1 MFSIEQIKE
10 IAKND
15 ENFTENAESWEEL
28 FKVIEKG
35 EENEEDYK
43 AKYEALKE
51 KYIARFETP
60 VETDNIKTEKD
71 EDEEVEENNIKIEDI
86 IE

>member
-15 ENFTENAESWEEL
+15 ENFTENAENWEEI
-28 FKVIEKG
+28 FKLIEKG
-35 EENEEDYK
+35 GENVEDYK
-43 AKYEALKE
+43 AKYEELKE

-60 VETDNIKTEKD
+60 VETDNKKTEKD
-71 EDEEVEENNIKIEDI
+71 DVEEMEEKNIKIEDI

>member
-15 ENFTENAESWEEL
+15 ENFTENAEHWEEL
-28 FKVIEKG
+28 FKLIEKG
-35 EENEEDYK
+35 GENSEDYK
-43 AKYEALKE
+43 AKYEELKE

-60 VETDNIKTEKD
+60 VETDNKKTEKD
-71 EDEEVEENNIKIEDI
+71 EEVEEKNIKIEDI

>member
-10 IAKND
+10 IAKTD
-15 ENFTENAESWEEL
+15 ENFTENAENWEEL
-28 FKVIEKG
+28 FKLIEKG
-35 EENEEDYK
+35 CENDEDYK
-43 AKYEALKE
+43 AKYETLKE

-71 EDEEVEENNIKIEDI
+71 EDEEVEEKNIKIEDI

>member
-15 ENFTENAESWEEL
+15 ENFTENAEHWEDL
-28 FKVIEKG
+28 FKLIEKG
-35 EENEEDYK
+35 GENEEDYK
-43 AKYEALKE
+43 SKYEALKE

-60 VETDNIKTEKD
+60 VEPDNIKTEKD
-71 EDEEVEENNIKIEDI
+71 NDEEVEENNIKIEDI

>member
-15 ENFTENAESWEEL
+15 ENFTENAEHWEEL
-28 FKVIEKG
+28 FKLIEKG
-35 EENEEDYK
+35 GENGEDYK

-60 VETDNIKTEKD
+60 VETDNIK
-71 EDEEVEENNIKIEDI
+71 DEEVEEKNIKIEDI

>member
-10 IAKND
+10 IAKTD
-15 ENFTENAESWEEL
+15 ENFTENAENWEEL
-28 FKVIEKG
+28 FKLIEKG
-35 EENEEDYK
+35 GENSEDYK
-43 AKYEALKE
+43 AKYEELKE

-60 VETDNIKTEKD
+60 VETDNKKD
-71 EDEEVEENNIKIEDI
+71 EDEEVEEKNIKIEDI

>member
-15 ENFTENAESWEEL
+15 ENFTENAENWEEL
-28 FKVIEKG
+28 FKLIEKG
-35 EENEEDYK
+35 GENVEDYK
-43 AKYEALKE
+43 AKYEELKE

-60 VETDNIKTEKD
+60 VETDNKKDDDEEMEEKD
-71 EDEEVEENNIKIEDI
+71 IKIEDI

>member
-10 IAKND
+10 IAKTD
-15 ENFTENAESWEEL
+15 ENFTENAEHWEDL
-28 FKVIEKG
+28 FKLIEKG
-35 EENEEDYK
+35 GENVEDYK

-60 VETDNIKTEKD
+60 VDTDNIKTEKD
-71 EDEEVEENNIKIEDI
+71 DDEEMEEKNIKIEDI

>member
-15 ENFTENAESWEEL
+15 ENFTENAEHWEEL
-28 FKVIEKG
+28 FKLIEKG
-35 EENEEDYK
+35 AENGEDYK

-60 VETDNIKTEKD
+60 LETDNTKTKKD
-71 EDEEVEENNIKIEDI
+71 EEMEEKNIKIEDI

>member
-15 ENFTENAESWEEL
+15 ENFAENAENWEEL
-28 FKVIEKG
+28 FKLIEKG
-35 EENEEDYK
+35 GENGEDYK

-60 VETDNIKTEKD
+60 VETNNVKTEKD
-71 EDEEVEENNIKIEDI
+71 EDEDVEEKNIKIEDI

>member
-15 ENFTENAESWEEL
+15 ENFTENAENWEDL
-28 FKVIEKG
+28 FKLIEKG
-35 EENEEDYK
+35 CENDEDYK
-43 AKYEALKE
+43 SKYEALKE

-71 EDEEVEENNIKIEDI
+71 NDEEMEENNIKIEDI

>member
-15 ENFTENAESWEEL
+15 ENFTENAENWEEL

-35 EENEEDYK
+35 GENEEDYK

-71 EDEEVEENNIKIEDI
+71 DGEEVEEKNIKIEDI